1 MQSTMSGLE
10 FLKAH
15 ITDREG
21 RASIFATMGMEDAT
35 FEKGHVIIRARADG
49 RHLNPLGGVHGG
61 FAATVLDSA
70 TGTAVH
76 TMLEAGVGFA
86 TIDLSV
92 KMMRPIPLGED
103 LVVEGRVTSLTRSLG
118 VADATIQDGR
128 GRLLAS
134 GSATC
139 FIKHPSTPAT
149 DRQEPTEKSH
159 EPG

>member
-1 MQSTMSGLE
+1 
-10 FLKAH
+10 
-15 ITDREG
+15 
-21 RASIFATMGMEDAT
+21 
-35 FEKGHVIIRARADG
+35 
-49 RHLNPLGGVHGG
+49 
-61 FAATVLDSA
+61 
-70 TGTAVH
+70 
-76 TMLEAGVGFA
+76 MLEAGVGFA

-92 KMMRPIPLGED
+92 KMMRPIPLDED

-118 VADATIQDGR
+118 VADATIRDGR

-149 DRQEPTEKSH
+149 DRKEPTEKSH